1 MIRKIV
7 MATDTSEQAMKAF
20 DWALDVARKYEADLV
35 VLAVSRP
42 PEPAE
47 VVETAAVLEG
57 AKRYYEKHFTLLRE
71 RAVAAGLS
79 PRFEIRVG
87 HPAEQ
92 IIHFANQEQADLIVM
107 GHRGKTFVQRWLL
120 GSVSKRVLSYAS
132 CAVAIVR

>member
-1 MIRKIV
+1 MIGKIV

-20 DWALDVARKYEADLV
+20 DWALDVAQKYRAELV

-47 VVETAAVLEG
+47 VVETAAVLES
-57 AKRYYEKHFTLLRE
+57 ATRFYQKHFALLRE
-71 RAVAAGLS
+71 TAVAAGVA

-92 IIHFANQEQADLIVM
+92 IIHFANQEKADLIVM
-107 GHRGKTFVQRWLL
+107 GHRGKTFVERWML
-120 GSVSKRVLSYAS
+120 GSVSKRVLSYAH
-132 CAVAIVR
+132 CAVTIVR